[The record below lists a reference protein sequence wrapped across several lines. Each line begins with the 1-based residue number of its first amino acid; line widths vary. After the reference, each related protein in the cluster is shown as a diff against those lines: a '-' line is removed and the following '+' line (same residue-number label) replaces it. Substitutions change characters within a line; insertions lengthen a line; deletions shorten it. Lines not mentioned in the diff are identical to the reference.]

1 MSLLRVRD
9 CETREPGSPR
19 CTPTD
24 SRCSLRD
31 VSTVARVSVWKSP
44 MSNSDLLRL
53 LIVDDEPL
61 ARQRLRDVLSTRAD
75 IIVVGDAEDG
85 PSAVAAVSTHAP
97 DVVLLDIQMPG
108 MDGIRVAERLSDPSP
123 IIIFVT
129 AYDQH
134 AIRAFEVHAVDY
146 VLKPFEPERLFAA
159 LAHAQRMHA
168 RMDTTPER
176 TPADWRAML
185 AELRATPPW
194 LERVAIR
201 LGDRIYY
208 VRLTDVDWIEADG
221 NYVRLH
227 TGSKSHL
234 LRRAIRQLTDE
245 LDPRQF
251 ARIHRSAIV
260 NIERIAELR
269 VQPDGD
275 YLVVLSTGVRLKM
288 LRKYKDGLP

>member
-1 MSLLRVRD
+1 
-9 CETREPGSPR
+9 
-19 CTPTD
+19 
-24 SRCSLRD
+24 
-31 VSTVARVSVWKSP
+31 
-44 MSNSDLLRL
+44 MSNSDPLRL

-61 ARQRLRDVLSTRAD
+61 ARQRLRDLLSSRAD

-85 PSAVAAVSTHAP
+85 PSAVTAISTHAP

-108 MDGIRVAERLSDPSP
+108 MDGIRVAEQLPDPAPS
-123 IIIFVT
+123 IIFIT

-134 AIRAFEVHAVDY
+134 AVRAFEVHAVDY
-146 VLKPFEPERLFAA
+146 VLKPFEPVRLYAA
-159 LAHAQRMHA
+159 IAHVQRLRA
-168 RMDTTPER
+168 RMDKTLDR

-185 AELRATPPW
+185 AELRTTPSW

-208 VRLTDVDWIEADG
+208 VRMTDVDWIEADG

-227 TGSKSHL
+227 TGPKSHL

-260 NIERIAELR
+260 NIERIEELR

-275 YLVVLSTGVRLKM
+275 YLVVLSTGARLKM